1 MELLKRIMLF
11 RGMKIRILGPVIFF
25 FLAGTMVML
34 TLHYYAMENISQE
47 NSTNQANMALDS
59 VYEAIVFPMTV
70 GDDEGV
76 ERIIKGIKKHISVF
90 IVDDQGIVTYG
101 PDESSKGEELWGKLP
116 ENVAVRGREAIASG
130 SASSIIEIDKKGDTG
145 TLFGMH
151 VLKNEKACFHC
162 HGSSKSVL
170 GAILVKRDVSAIV
183 AAENQSLINIIGIVA
198 ALITLAIPI
207 LIFILN
213 KTAINPIKDLSSRL
227 KELATGEADLR
238 KQIEVVSVDCSREM
252 DCGKTDCPC
261 YGKESHCWY
270 EAGSYAS
277 EIHCPKILTGTYSS
291 CDECHLYKQAIATEV
306 DEVSTFIN
314 AFIIRIRDLVARVSN
329 NASNVGREADHVL
342 DEAQNMSEA
351 ASLTNRQASEL
362 AHSAEMTSD
371 MVNGVIHAM
380 QEMNATVAEIA
391 QNTSQSR
398 SVAIEASEKAEGASM
413 VIGELSNASDKIGE
427 ISQLIGSIAEQT
439 NLLALNATIE
449 AARAGE
455 AGKGFAVVANEIKEL
470 AKQTG
475 DSVTGINESV
485 TGLKTGVD
493 SAIGA
498 ITEIVDV
505 IRQISDMSD
514 TIAVAVEEQ
523 TATTSELSANAQSTG
538 ETVTQMEAMITEI
551 TTASDQSDA
560 GARQV
565 KQSAEELKK
574 LYTRLDEL
582 LNEFKV

>member
-1 MELLKRIMLF
+1 MELSRKITLF

-25 FLAGTMVML
+25 FLAGTIVML
-34 TLHYYAMENISQE
+34 ALHYYAMDHISKE
-47 NSTNQANMALDS
+47 NSNNQANMALDA
-59 VYEAIVFPMTV
+59 VYEAIVYPMTV

-76 ERIIKGIKKHISVF
+76 ERIVKGMSKHISVF
-90 IVDDQGIVTYG
+90 IVDDEGIISYAPEKSYRDT
-101 PDESSKGEELWGKLP
+101 ELWEKLP
-116 ENVAVRGREAIASG
+116 PQMVERGREAIAEG
-130 SASSIIEIDKKGDTG
+130 NTNSIIEIVKEGDTG

-162 HGSSKSVL
+162 HGQSKAVL
-170 GAILVKRDVSAIV
+170 GAILVERDVSDIV
-183 AAENQSLINIIGIVA
+183 AVEKQSMINIVGIVA
-198 ALITLAIPI
+198 ALIALAIPV
-207 LIFILN
+207 LVWILN
-213 KTAINPIKDLSSRL
+213 KIAINPIRGLSARL

-238 KQIEVVSVDCSREM
+238 KQIEVASVDCSQEM
-252 DCGKTDCPC
+252 DCGKPDCPC

-270 EAGSYAS
+270 EAGSYAT
-277 EIHCPKILTGTYSS
+277 EVHCPKILTGTYKS
-291 CDECHLYKQAIATEV
+291 CDECQLYKQAIDTEV

-314 AFIIRIRDLVARVSN
+314 AFIVRIRDLVARVSN
-329 NASNVGREADHVL
+329 NAGYVGREADHVL
-342 DEAQNMSEA
+342 IEAKNMSEA
-351 ASLTNRQASEL
+351 ASLTKTQANEL
-362 AHSAEMTSD
+362 ASSAEMTSD

-380 QEMNATVAEIA
+380 EEMNATVAEIA

-398 SVAIEASEKAEGASM
+398 IVAVEASEKAEGASN
-413 VIGELSNASDKIGE
+413 VIEELSNASDKIGE

-485 TGLKTGVD
+485 TGLKSGVD

-523 TATTSELSANAQSTG
+523 TATTSELSTNAQNTG
-538 ETVTQMEAMITEI
+538 ETVAHMAAMIQKI
-551 TTASDQSDA
+551 TAASEQSDA
-560 GARQV
+560 GAKQV

-574 LYTRLDEL
+574 LYARLDEL
-582 LNEFKV
+582 LHEFKV

>member
-25 FLAGTMVML
+25 FLAGTIVML

>member
-1 MELLKRIMLF
+1 MEMLKKMMIF

-25 FLAGTMVML
+25 FLAGTVVML
-34 TLHYYAMENISQE
+34 ALHYYAMENISGE
-47 NSTNQANMALDS
+47 NGTNQANMALDA
-59 VYEAIVFPMTV
+59 VHEAIVFPMTV

-76 ERIIKGIKKHISVF
+76 ERIVKGMKKHISVF
-90 IVDDQGIVTYG
+90 IVDDRGIISYG
-101 PDESSKGEELWGKLP
+101 PDTSSKGKELWGELP
-116 ENVAVRGREAIASG
+116 ESVATKGREAVAAASTEPV
-130 SASSIIEIDKKGDTG
+130 IEIVKEGDQG
-145 TLFGMH
+145 TLFGMQ

-162 HGSSKSVL
+162 HGPSKAVL

-183 AAENQSLINIIGIVA
+183 AAENQSLVQIVGIVA
-198 ALITLAIPI
+198 ALIAVAIPV

-213 KTAINPIKDLSSRL
+213 RTAINPIKDLSARL

-238 KQIEVVSVDCSREM
+238 KQIEVTSVDCSREM

-261 YGKESHCWY
+261 YGRESHCWY
-270 EAGSYAS
+270 EAGSYAA

-291 CDECHLYKQAIATEV
+291 CDECHLYKHAISTEV

-314 AFIIRIRDLVARVSN
+314 AFIVRIRDLVARVSN
-329 NASNVGREADHVL
+329 NASHVGREADHVL
-342 DEAQNMSEA
+342 DEAKNMSEA
-351 ASLTNRQASEL
+351 ASLTNSQASEL

-380 QEMNATVAEIA
+380 EEMNATVAEIA

-398 SVAIEASEKAEGASM
+398 NVAIEASEKAEGASK

-485 TGLKTGVD
+485 LGLKTGVD

-523 TATTSELSANAQSTG
+523 TATTSELSSNAQNTG
-538 ETVTQMEAMITEI
+538 ETVAHMEAMIQEI
-551 TTASDQSDA
+551 TTASEQSDA
-560 GARQV
+560 GAKQV
-565 KQSAEELKK
+565 RQSAEELKK
-574 LYTRLDEL
+574 LYTRLDAL
-582 LNEFKV
+582 LHEFKV